1 MANPPR
7 AKPDRAEQDPE
18 LFFAP
23 NKKKHCFCISVMN
36 KWDFNK
42 HGDLLQTSFFF
53 LSSLISAAAL
63 LCCLL
68 SFLPSAAAGR
78 HLECCFCLW
87 LILPVGRH
95 THSDATTVF
104 NMVQSV
110 PNLFKALRVTGFT
123 LLCPNPFWSAER
135 SSKNTHLLPYARF
148 CSKIQTIT
156 VYFILIASRGRKKL
170 FIIHINIFLFVS
182 TSNFNTRAR
191 VNWSSSTY
199 SIIEKQI
206 SLTVL
211 M

>member
-1 MANPPR
+1 MRVIFYPLLRDCKYWRPPLRQTPEGQTRPSWTRSR
-7 AKPDRAEQDPE
+7 AIFRTE
-18 LFFAP
+18 
-23 NKKKHCFCISVMN
+23 KKKHCFCISVMN

-42 HGDLLQTSFFF
+42 HADLLQTSFFF

-110 PNLFKALRVTGFT
+110 PNLFKALRVTGFM

-135 SSKNTHLLPYARF
+135 SSKNTHLLSYARF

-170 FIIHINIFLFVS
+170 FIIHINIGFL
-182 TSNFNTRAR
+182 N
-191 VNWSSSTY
+191 
-199 SIIEKQI
+199 
-206 SLTVL
+206 
-211 M
+211 